1 MARYCVDLG
10 VLTAIG
16 ASLPKIGSA
25 SADLESAVQ
34 NRAREGV
41 GKADAA
47 KNRLE
52 KRAAAAESEAET
64 LRAEMKAVQA
74 RIDEL
79 ECSRRQQEEDDE
91 EGAAEC
97 SAEIQRCRSRM
108 DSLRSRAAGKEEEA
122 ERSREKMRA
131 LDGACSRVSE
141 ECTRVTEAQRR
152 HAEEVE
158 KNAGHLKKIEASVRA
173 YLAVSPARY

>member
-79 ECSRRQQEEDDE
+79 ECSRRQQEEDE

-122 ERSREKMRA
+122 
-131 LDGACSRVSE
+131 
-141 ECTRVTEAQRR
+141 
-152 HAEEVE
+152 
-158 KNAGHLKKIEASVRA
+158 
-173 YLAVSPARY
+173 

>member
-79 ECSRRQQEEDDE
+79 ECSRKQQEEDE

-108 DSLRSRAAGKEEEA
+108 DSLRFRAAGKEEEA
-122 ERSREKMRA
+122 GRSREKMRA

-158 KNAGHLKKIEASVRA
+158 KNASHLKKIEASVRA
-173 YLAVSPARY
+173 YLAVSPARH

>member
-25 SADLESAVQ
+25 SADLVSDVQ

-79 ECSRRQQEEDDE
+79 ECSRRQQEEDE

-131 LDGACSRVSE
+131 LDGACSRVSG

-173 YLAVSPARY
+173 YLAVSPARH

>member
-25 SADLESAVQ
+25 SADLGSAVQ

-64 LRAEMKAVQA
+64 LWAEMKAVQA

-79 ECSRRQQEEDDE
+79 ECSRKQQEEDE

-173 YLAVSPARY
+173 YLAVSPARH

>member
-16 ASLPKIGSA
+16 ASLPKIRSA

-79 ECSRRQQEEDDE
+79 ECSRKQQEEDE

-158 KNAGHLKKIEASVRA
+158 MNAGHLKKIEASVRA
-173 YLAVSPARY
+173 YLAVSPARH

>member
-64 LRAEMKAVQA
+64 LRSEMKAVQA

-79 ECSRRQQEEDDE
+79 ECSRRQQEEDE

-141 ECTRVTEAQRR
+141 ECIRVTEAQRR

-173 YLAVSPARY
+173 YLAVSPARH